1 MNKTTRI
8 CTACN
13 AYHPLSEFDPAS
25 PDFPTRDGLQFNC
38 RKSVSER
45 GWPKY
50 RRLPNGRVEVVHHDD
65 MRLQEQENAE
75 LQSSREYMSGDL

>member
-1 MNKTTRI
+1 MSKTTRI

-38 RKSVSER
+38 RKSVAAR
-45 GWPKY
+45 GGPKY
-50 RRLPNGRVEVVHHDD
+50 RRLPSGRVEVVNRD
-65 MRLQEQENAE
+65 E
-75 LQSSREYMSGDL
+75 S